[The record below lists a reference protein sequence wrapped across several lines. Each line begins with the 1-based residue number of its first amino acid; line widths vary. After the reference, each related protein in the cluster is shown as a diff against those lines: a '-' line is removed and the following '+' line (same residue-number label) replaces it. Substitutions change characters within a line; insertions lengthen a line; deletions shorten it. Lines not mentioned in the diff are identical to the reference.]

1 MTEKFADKLQKIED
15 GVVGTYKKIENGVTG
30 AYQKVEDK
38 FIDTF
43 VAKEGETIEAAKE
56 RMLKNQE
63 TLDAKMKAEA
73 EKRTQVQ
80 KEIANLVMV
89 RLDAGDEMSPEIMER
104 YAAIVE
110 AREVIAELE
119 NEKVQTFVTCPNCGA
134 KTSMDM
140 NYCGKCGTNVTEA

>member
-1 MTEKFADKLQKIED
+1 MKLTGKLNAGMANLAKNMKTGVDNYKVDGKIAE
-15 GVVGTYKKIENGVTG
+15 
-30 AYQKVEDK
+30 Q
-38 FIDTF
+38 
-43 VAKEGETIEAAKE
+43 EGRIKSL
-56 RMLKNQE
+56 R
-63 TLDAKMKAEA
+63 
-73 EKRTQVQ
+73 

-104 YAAIVE
+104 YAAIVD

-119 NEKVQTFVTCPNCGA
+119 NEKVQTFVTCPYCGA